1 VPQKG
6 VNFAFSFREF
16 PVVFGTMRQ
25 DDRVVGGGE
34 VGGRNE
40 DEGVEEV
47 YEVAKGGTGLVQLD
61 EGEGCQAVVDGL
73 LKMTQ
78 AAANL

>member
-1 VPQKG
+1 M
-6 VNFAFSFREF
+6 
-16 PVVFGTMRQ
+16 FGTMGK

-40 DEGVEEV
+40 GEGVEKV
-47 YEVAKGGTGLVQLD
+47 DEVAKGGAALVQRG

-73 LKMTQ
+73 FEMTQ
-78 AAANL
+78 AAAHL

>member
-1 VPQKG
+1 M
-6 VNFAFSFREF
+6 
-16 PVVFGTMRQ
+16 FGTMRQ